1 MCVTS
6 RLRLLWQTPTALS
19 GLVGEV
25 GLGLKPTYFGH
36 YPRDDAFEREERS
49 LHARALCRRECAIT
63 NCAGV
68 CTQARSPSPLPAV
81 PRAANCRGFGI
92 ALPNARQYPPQRC
105 GSHALADCRGAQIEP
120 SQSGH
125 VRSARDR
132 EGCVTAAA
140 VDVPSGRWGTSAAYC
155 AADCRTA
162 SVRARVAVV
171 AVVVVVRACVRAC
184 MQSALKS

>member
-6 RLRLLWQTPTALS
+6 RLRVLWQTPTALS
-19 GLVGEV
+19 SLVGEV
-25 GLGLKPTYFGH
+25 SLGLRPTYFGH

-49 LHARALCRRECAIT
+49 LHACALCRRECAIT

-81 PRAANCRGFGI
+81 RMLPTVGVSALHA

-105 GSHALADCRGAQIEP
+105 GSHALADCRGSQIEP

-125 VRSARDR
+125 ARSARNR

-140 VDVPSGRWGTSAAYC
+140 VDVPVG
-155 AADCRTA
+155 
-162 SVRARVAVV
+162 SVGNKCSMLR
-171 AVVVVVRACVRAC
+171 
-184 MQSALKS
+184 S